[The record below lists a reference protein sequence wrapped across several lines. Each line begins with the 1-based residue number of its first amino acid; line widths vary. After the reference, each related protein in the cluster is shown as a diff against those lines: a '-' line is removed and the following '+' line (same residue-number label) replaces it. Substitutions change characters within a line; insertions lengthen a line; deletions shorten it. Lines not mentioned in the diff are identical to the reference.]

1 MPLANTSP
9 STNELLGENAET
21 SARGL
26 PDAAARYLCG
36 YEGLTGVRMYRGE
49 G

>member
-1 MPLANTSP
+1 M
-9 STNELLGENAET
+9 GDCFVVR
-21 SARGL
+21 RGAAAL
-26 PDAAARYLCG
+26 PDAAARDLCG